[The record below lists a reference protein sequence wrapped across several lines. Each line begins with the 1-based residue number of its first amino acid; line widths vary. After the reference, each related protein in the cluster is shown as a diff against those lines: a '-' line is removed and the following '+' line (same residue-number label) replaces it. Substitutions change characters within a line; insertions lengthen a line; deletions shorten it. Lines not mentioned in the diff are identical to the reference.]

1 MKIKKYILALLLA
14 FAFALNVNAASLS
27 LEPDS
32 NTIFEDG
39 NIKVNIKL
47 NLGSGE
53 SVDKVQFKLAYDK
66 SLLRPT
72 LDNNSFGYAQALT
85 DDSVFI
91 AASDKLSSGNIGTII
106 ITALTLPDDVSY
118 STKTLFQITNV
129 EFKNKETSTNGDSI
143 QKEFTI
149 RNNHKTTTAA
159 LNTSAKLS
167 GFTVANATIKP
178 AFDKSIKDYK
188 IYVNK
193 DTIKQIT
200 IKPTTEQT
208 GTTFSV
214 SCTMG
219 CTPDSNVPNKINISM
234 GKNVAI
240 FTLTSEDGKNTEI
253 YKFTIYRGETTDGS
267 NFLASLNIKGFNINE
282 EFDKNKLDY
291 TATVS
296 YETESIEIDALGED
310 ENADIQIKGNE
321 NLKVGENVITITVT
335 SAETEEKKIYNITVT
350 RQEFKEEENTT
361 TSPVIKTEN
370 KKKNNTLLIVLLIVG
385 STLII
390 GLAAYFIFFYKKK
403 DKKKASELKSEEE
416 KKEALAREELLQKTF
431 TDLENESTSVDDALR
446 DLMKTKEISDIDKE
460 S

>member
-129 EFKNKETSTNGDSI
+129 EFKNKETSANGDSI

-350 RQEFKEEENTT
+350 RQEFNEEENTT

>member
-149 RNNHKTTTAA
+149 RNNPKTTTAA

-219 CTPDSNVPNKINISM
+219 CIPDSNVPNKINISM

>member
-1 MKIKKYILALLLA
+1 MKIKKYILALFLA
-14 FAFALNVNAASLS
+14 FVFTLNVNAASLS
-27 LEPDS
+27 LEPES
-32 NTIFEDG
+32 NTISEDG

-66 SLLRPT
+66 SLLRPA

-85 DDSVFI
+85 NDNVFI

-106 ITALTLPDDVSY
+106 ISALTLPDDVSY

-129 EFKNKETSTNGDSI
+129 EFKNKETSTSGDSI

-149 RNNHKTTTAA
+149 RNTPKTTTAA

-167 GFTVANATIKP
+167 GFTVANSTIKP

-208 GTTFSV
+208 GATFSV

-219 CTPDSNVPNKINISM
+219 CTPDSSVPNKINISM
-234 GKNVAI
+234 GKNIAV
-240 FTLTSEDGKNTEI
+240 FTFTSEDGKNTEI

-282 EFDKNKLDY
+282 EFDKSKLDY

-350 RQEFKEEENTT
+350 RQEFNEEENTT
-361 TSPVIKTEN
+361 TSPVIKTED
-370 KKKNNTLLIVLLIVG
+370 KKKNNTLIIVLLIVG

-431 TDLENESTSVDDALR
+431 TNLENESTSVDDALM
-446 DLMKTKEISDIDKE
+446 DLMKTKEISDIDEE

>member
-1 MKIKKYILALLLA
+1 MKIKKYILALFLA

-32 NTIFEDG
+32 NTISEDG

-106 ITALTLPDDVSY
+106 LTALTLPEDVSY

-129 EFKNKETSTNGDSI
+129 EFKNKETSTSGDSV

-149 RNNHKTTTAA
+149 RNNPSTTTAPK
-159 LNTSAKLS
+159 NTSAKLS
-167 GFTVANATIKP
+167 GFTVANSTIKP

-200 IKPTTEQT
+200 IKPTTEQSGAT
-208 GTTFSV
+208 YTV

-219 CTPDSNVPNKINISM
+219 CTPDSSVPNKINISM
-234 GKNVAI
+234 GKNIAV
-240 FTLTSEDGKNTEI
+240 FTFTSEDGKNTEI

-350 RQEFKEEENTT
+350 REEFKEQESTT
-361 TSPVIKTEN
+361 TAPVIKTED

-390 GLAAYFIFFYKKK
+390 GLSAYFIFFYKKK
-403 DKKKASELKSEEE
+403 DKKKESELKSEEE

-431 TDLENESTSVDDALR
+431 TDLEKESTSVDDALR
-446 DLMKTKEISDIDKE
+446 DLMKTKEISNVDEE

>member
-129 EFKNKETSTNGDSI
+129 EFKNKETSTNGNSI

-149 RNNHKTTTAA
+149 RNNPKTTTAA
-159 LNTSAKLS
+159 KNTSAKLS

-350 RQEFKEEENTT
+350 RQEFTEEENTT

-403 DKKKASELKSEEE
+403 DKKKDSELKSEEE

>member
-143 QKEFTI
+143 QNEFTI

-350 RQEFKEEENTT
+350 RQEFNEEENTT

-403 DKKKASELKSEEE
+403 DKKKDSELKSEEE

>member
-1 MKIKKYILALLLA
+1 MRIKKYILALLLA
-14 FAFALNVNAASLS
+14 FAFTLNVNAASLS

-32 NTIFEDG
+32 NTISEDG

-91 AASDKLSSGNIGTII
+91 AASEKLSSGNIGTII

-118 STKTLFQITNV
+118 STKTLFQITNI
-129 EFKNKETSTNGDSI
+129 EFKNKETSTSGDSI

-149 RNNHKTTTAA
+149 RNNPKTTTAA

-167 GFTVANATIKP
+167 GFTVANTTIKP

-208 GTTFSV
+208 GATFSV

-446 DLMKTKEISDIDKE
+446 DLMKTKEISDVDKE

>member
-129 EFKNKETSTNGDSI
+129 EFKNKETSTNGNSI

-149 RNNHKTTTAA
+149 RNNHKTTTAV

-350 RQEFKEEENTT
+350 RQEFNEEENTT

>member
-32 NTIFEDG
+32 NTIYEDG

-219 CTPDSNVPNKINISM
+219 CIPDSNVPNKINISM

-350 RQEFKEEENTT
+350 RQEFNEEENTT

>member
-129 EFKNKETSTNGDSI
+129 EFKNKETSTNGNSI

-149 RNNHKTTTAA
+149 RNNPKTTTAA

-219 CTPDSNVPNKINISM
+219 CTPDSNVPNKITISM

-350 RQEFKEEENTT
+350 RQEFNEEENTT

-416 KKEALAREELLQKTF
+416 KKETLAREELLQKTF

>member
-106 ITALTLPDDVSY
+106 ITALTLPDDISY

-350 RQEFKEEENTT
+350 RQEFNEEENTT

-403 DKKKASELKSEEE
+403 DKKKDSELKSEEE

>member
-149 RNNHKTTTAA
+149 RNNPKTTTAA

-178 AFDKSIKDYK
+178 AFDNSIKDYK

-208 GTTFSV
+208 GAKFSV

-350 RQEFKEEENTT
+350 RQEFNEEENTT

>member
-1 MKIKKYILALLLA
+1 MKIKKYLLALFLM
-14 FAFALNVNAASLS
+14 FAFISNVNAASLS
-27 LEPDS
+27 LETDTT
-32 NTIFEDG
+32 TINEDG

-47 NLGSGE
+47 NLDSTE
-53 SVDKVQFKLAYDK
+53 TIDKVQFKLAYDK
-66 SLLRPT
+66 SLLKPN

-91 AASDKLSSGNIGTII
+91 AASDKLTSGNIGTLVL
-106 ITALTLPDDVSY
+106 TALTLPEDVSY

-129 EFKNKETSTNGDSI
+129 EFKNKETSTNGESI
-143 QKEFTI
+143 QKDFTI
-149 RNNHKTTTAA
+149 KNNPRTTTAP

-193 DTIKQIT
+193 DTIKQVT
-200 IKPTTEQT
+200 IKPTTEESGANYT
-208 GTTFSV
+208 VTCSV
-214 SCTMG
+214 G
-219 CTPDSNVPNKINISM
+219 CAPDSNVPNKINISM
-234 GKNVAI
+234 GKNIAI
-240 FTLTSEDGKNTEI
+240 FTFTSEDGKNTET
-253 YKFTIYRGETTDGS
+253 YNFTIYRGETTDGS
-267 NFLASLNIKGFNINE
+267 NYLASLNIKGFKIAE

-291 TATVS
+291 TATVD

-350 RQEFKEEENTT
+350 REEFKENTT
-361 TSPVIKTEN
+361 TTTAPVIAPTV
-370 KKKNNTLLIVLLIVG
+370 KKNNNKLLIILLIVG

-390 GLAAYFIFFYKKK
+390 GLSAYFIFFYKKK
-403 DKKKASELKSEEE
+403 DNKKDKKKKEADE
-416 KKEALAREELLQKTF
+416 KALAREEALQKTF
-431 TDLENESTSVDDALR
+431 TNLEKEPTSVDDALR
-446 DLMKTKEISDIDKE
+446 DLMQTKEISDVNQE

>member
-149 RNNHKTTTAA
+149 RNNPKTTTAA

-310 ENADIQIKGNE
+310 ENADIQIKCNE

-350 RQEFKEEENTT
+350 RQEFNKEENTT

-403 DKKKASELKSEEE
+403 DKKKDSELKSEEE

>member
-106 ITALTLPDDVSY
+106 ITALTLPDDISY

-350 RQEFKEEENTT
+350 RQEFNEEENTT

-403 DKKKASELKSEEE
+403 DKKKASELKSAEE

>member
-1 MKIKKYILALLLA
+1 MRIKKYILALLLA
-14 FAFALNVNAASLS
+14 FAFTLNVNAASLS

-32 NTIFEDG
+32 NTISEDG

-91 AASDKLSSGNIGTII
+91 AASEKLSSGNIGTII

-118 STKTLFQITNV
+118 STKTLFQITNI
-129 EFKNKETSTNGDSI
+129 EFKNKETSTSGDSI

-149 RNNHKTTTAA
+149 RNNPKTTTAA

-167 GFTVANATIKP
+167 GFTVANTTIKP

-208 GTTFSV
+208 GATFSV

-240 FTLTSEDGKNTEI
+240 FTFTSEDGKNTEI

-335 SAETEEKKIYNITVT
+335 SAETEEKKIYNVTVT

-403 DKKKASELKSEEE
+403 ASELKSEEE

-446 DLMKTKEISDIDKE
+446 DLMKTKEISDVDKE

>member
-129 EFKNKETSTNGDSI
+129 EFKNKETSTNGNSI

-335 SAETEEKKIYNITVT
+335 SSETEEKKIYNITVT
-350 RQEFKEEENTT
+350 RQEFNEEENTT

>member
-1 MKIKKYILALLLA
+1 MRIKKYILALLLA

-32 NTIFEDG
+32 NAIFEDG

-149 RNNHKTTTAA
+149 RNNPKTTTAA

-282 EFDKNKLDY
+282 EIDKNKLDY

-350 RQEFKEEENTT
+350 RQEFNEEENTT

>member
-149 RNNHKTTTAA
+149 RNNPKTTTAA

-219 CTPDSNVPNKINISM
+219 CTSDSNVPNKINISM

-350 RQEFKEEENTT
+350 RQEFNEEENTT

-403 DKKKASELKSEEE
+403 DKKKDSELKSEEE

>member
-1 MKIKKYILALLLA
+1 MRIKKYILALLLA

-32 NTIFEDG
+32 NTISEDG

-91 AASDKLSSGNIGTII
+91 AASEKLSSGNIGTII

-118 STKTLFQITNV
+118 STKTLFQITNI
-129 EFKNKETSTNGDSI
+129 EFKNKETSTSGDSI

-149 RNNHKTTTAA
+149 RNNPKTTTAA

-167 GFTVANATIKP
+167 GFTVANTTIKP

-416 KKEALAREELLQKTF
+416 KKETLAREELLQKTF

-446 DLMKTKEISDIDKE
+446 DLMKTKEISDVDKE

>member
-32 NTIFEDG
+32 NTISEDG

-106 ITALTLPDDVSY
+106 ITALTLPDDISY

-129 EFKNKETSTNGDSI
+129 EF
-143 QKEFTI
+143 
-149 RNNHKTTTAA
+149 NHKTTTAA

-208 GTTFSV
+208 GATFSV

-350 RQEFKEEENTT
+350 RQEFNEEENTT

-370 KKKNNTLLIVLLIVG
+370 KKKNNT
-385 STLII
+385 STDNCTTYIPFLP
-390 GLAAYFIFFYKKK
+390 
-403 DKKKASELKSEEE
+403 
-416 KKEALAREELLQKTF
+416 TV
-431 TDLENESTSVDDALR
+431 TEST
-446 DLMKTKEISDIDKE
+446 
-460 S
+460 

>member
-1 MKIKKYILALLLA
+1 M
-14 FAFALNVNAASLS
+14 F
-27 LEPDS
+27 
-32 NTIFEDG
+32 
-39 NIKVNIKL
+39 
-47 NLGSGE
+47 
-53 SVDKVQFKLAYDK
+53 
-66 SLLRPT
+66 
-72 LDNNSFGYAQALT
+72 
-85 DDSVFI
+85 
-91 AASDKLSSGNIGTII
+91 
-106 ITALTLPDDVSY
+106 
-118 STKTLFQITNV
+118 
-129 EFKNKETSTNGDSI
+129 

-149 RNNHKTTTAA
+149 RNNPKTTTAA

-167 GFTVANATIKP
+167 GFTVANTTIKP

-240 FTLTSEDGKNTEI
+240 FTFTSEDGKNTEI

-350 RQEFKEEENTT
+350 RQEFNEEENTT

>member
-32 NTIFEDG
+32 NTISEDG

-129 EFKNKETSTNGDSI
+129 EFKNKETSTNGNSI

-296 YETESIEIDALGED
+296 YETESIEIDVLGED

-350 RQEFKEEENTT
+350 RQEFNEEENTT

-416 KKEALAREELLQKTF
+416 KKETLAREELLQKTF

>member
-350 RQEFKEEENTT
+350 RQEFNEEENTT

-403 DKKKASELKSEEE
+403 DKKKDSELKSEEE

>member
-193 DTIKQIT
+193 DTIKLIT

-350 RQEFKEEENTT
+350 RQEFNEEENTT

-403 DKKKASELKSEEE
+403 DKKKDSELKSEEE